1 MTFKVTEGDEERAI
15 IGAVLRKV
23 GVDGR
28 IMLERELAGKMVT
41 VIVLYTDPDDASL
54 LMPGKE
60 LFEKYDEKKS
70 KCQEG
75 RY

>member
-1 MTFKVTEGDEERAI
+1 MTFKVTDGDKERAM

-41 VIVLYTDPDDASL
+41 VIVLYTDPADTSL
-54 LMPGKE
+54 LMPGRE
-60 LFEKYDEKKS
+60 PFEKYDQKKS
-70 KCQEG
+70 KC
-75 RY
+75 

>member
-1 MTFKVTEGDEERAI
+1 MTFKVTEEDKERAI

-41 VIVLYTDPDDASL
+41 VVVLYTDPADAGL
-54 LMPGKE
+54 LMPGRK
-60 LFEKYDEKKS
+60 LFEKYDEAKS
-70 KCQEG
+70 KC
-75 RY
+75 